1 MRMPGPRHFMPL
13 VMPLVMPLT
22 LLPLALAIALYGQ
35 TAAAPADPA
44 GSAGQVPEKIMKMLN
59 SQVVW
64 DNGFNHPTGPRLHF
78 VKVDEVTRPEG
89 RFIRYRIYADKVP
102 EGAPYI
108 LEGWTIGK
116 DLADLNVLSNAVYVN
131 RKGLLLTRKPNPDE
145 EDRDTV
151 GQDAEY
157 DLGVQ
162 AADGEPLR
170 FVLRSPDNKVLV
182 PGTLVPFPI
191 ESKDKDCTL
200 SARLATPDAQ
210 AVLIEGD
217 GFAPSTQ
224 VLVQSNSAGELKQ
237 MRETIDSSGHLQF
250 VELPYV
256 EGKDVGMLN
265 ETIST
270 KDCTV
275 SVIIPWGTGTYHRH

>member
-1 MRMPGPRHFMPL
+1 MRMPGPRHFILL
-13 VMPLVMPLT
+13 VLA
-22 LLPLALAIALYGQ
+22 PLALSIALYGQ
-35 TAAAPADPA
+35 AAAAPADSS
-44 GSAGQVPEKIMKMLN
+44 GSPGSPSQLPEKITKMLN

-64 DNGFNHPTGPRLHF
+64 DNGFNHPTGPRLRF

-89 RFIRYRIYADKVP
+89 HFIRYRIYADKVP
-102 EGAPYI
+102 EGAAYI
-108 LEGWTIGK
+108 LEGWMIGK
-116 DLADLNVLSNAVYVN
+116 DIQDLETISSAVYVN

-162 AADGEPLR
+162 AADGEPVR

-191 ESKDKDCTL
+191 ESKDRDCRL
-200 SARLATPDAQ
+200 SALLATPDAE
-210 AVLIEGD
+210 AILIEGD
-217 GFAPSTQ
+217 GFPPDAQ
-224 VLVQSNSAGELKQ
+224 VLVQGNSAGELKQ
-237 MRETIDSSGHLQF
+237 SRQAVDASGHLQF

-256 EGKDVGMLN
+256 AGKDVGELN

-275 SVIIPWGTGTYHRH
+275 SVIVPWGTGTYHRH